1 MSIFRKVLELIKLC
15 RNVNVYQT
23 LMMRLRFK
31 HPKSASF
38 HVINKSLIN
47 INKSANIII
56 NDNGYL
62 NINMLNIKHS
72 RITPC
77 NLWMEGNSEIICSGF
92 DMYEGAS
99 IVVLQDAKLTLGHN
113 SYMNQSLIQCA
124 NNISIGD
131 DCAIAGDVLIQ
142 DTDFHPT
149 FDEFGN
155 PRPVSKP
162 IVIGNH
168 VWICAHSIILKGVH
182 IGDGAIIAAGAIVT
196 KDVPAHCMVAGN
208 PAVVKKENVIWK

>member
-1 MSIFRKVLELIKLC
+1 MHKIIKLFHLC
-15 RNVNVYQT
+15 MKVHIGQT
-23 LMMRLRFK
+23 LLLHIKIK
-31 HPKSASF
+31 HPKSANLLVF
-38 HVINKSLIN
+38 HYSLIN
-47 INKSANIII
+47 INKDAAIKLSE
-56 NDNGYL
+56 NGYL
-62 NINMLNIKHS
+62 HINQTNIK
-72 RITPC
+72 RRKVTPC
-77 NLWMEGNSEIICSGF
+77 TLWMEENSALNCSGF
-92 DMYEGAS
+92 TMYEGAS
-99 IVVLQDAKLTLGHN
+99 LVVLKDAKLTLGHN

-182 IGDGAIIAAGAIVT
+182 IGDGAIIAAGAVVT

>member
-1 MSIFRKVLELIKLC
+1 M
-15 RNVNVYQT
+15 
-23 LMMRLRFK
+23 
-31 HPKSASF
+31 
-38 HVINKSLIN
+38 
-47 INKSANIII
+47 
-56 NDNGYL
+56 L
-62 NINMLNIKHS
+62 NINRK
-72 RITPC
+72 RVKPC
-77 NLWMEGNSEIICSGF
+77 TLWLGENAEMVSSGF
-92 DMYEGAS
+92 TMYEGAS

-182 IGDGAIIAAGAIVT
+182 IGDGAIIAAGAVVT